1 MIHVFISDIDGCLS
15 EPYQAYSL
23 PHFQTLAG
31 YARAAGPVHQDGRSS
46 ALPSFTLCSGRPYPY
61 VEAMT
66 QVLGIQVPVLFESGG
81 GLFDPVAARVTWHPL
96 LTDALEERLAD
107 VRRWMR
113 AEAIAGTSMM
123 YDIGKRTQV
132 GVIGPD
138 PAEVA
143 ERVPLVEAYVAEHH
157 PDMLV
162 YHTPASIDV
171 LPPGI
176 NKRNGLHWLAERL
189 GIARANMAYIGDT
202 NGDLEA
208 LASVGYSFAPAN
220 ATPEVQA
227 QVDVVTKG
235 AVIEGVLSAYRWCI
249 AENEQKAA

>member
-1 MIHVFISDIDGCLS
+1 MIRLFVSDIDGCLA
-15 EPYQAYSL
+15 EPYQPYSL
-23 PHFQTLAG
+23 AHFQILAG
-31 YARAAGPVHQDGRSS
+31 YARAAGGVHEDGRSPV
-46 ALPSFTLCSGRPYPY
+46 LPSLTLCSGRPYPY

-66 QVLGIQVPVLFESGG
+66 QVLGIRVPVLFESGG
-81 GLFDPVAARVTWHPL
+81 GLFDPVTAQVTWHPL
-96 LTDALEERLAD
+96 VTAELEERLED

-113 AEAIAGTSMM
+113 TEAIRGTRMS

-132 GVIGPD
+132 GIIGPD

-157 PDMLV
+157 PDMRV
-162 YHTPASIDV
+162 FHTPVSIDV

-176 NKRNGLHWLAERL
+176 DKREGLRWLGEQL
-189 GIARANMAYIGDT
+189 GIAPADMAYMGDT

-220 ATPEVQA
+220 ATPEVRA
-227 QVDVVTKG
+227 RVDVVTRG

-249 AENEQKAA
+249 AENERKAA